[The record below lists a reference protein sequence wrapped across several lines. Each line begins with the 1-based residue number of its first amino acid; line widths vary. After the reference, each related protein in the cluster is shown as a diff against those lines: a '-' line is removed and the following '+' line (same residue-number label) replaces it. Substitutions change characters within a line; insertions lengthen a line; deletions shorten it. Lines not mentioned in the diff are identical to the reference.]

1 MKKTLWMG
9 GVLLPVLLSPHSLQA
24 HGWVDFPAARQHI
37 CNDDGGFWSNSIPNA
52 ACQAAYDRSGAY
64 PFVQQNEVAANVV
77 DYQNMAAV
85 RAQIPDG
92 TLCAAGSDAKD
103 GLNVASSHWQK
114 TTVVLN
120 EQNQFELVFHATA
133 PHNPSFW
140 QFYLSKPDYDP
151 SGRLS
156 WDDLE
161 LVDTA
166 GNVQVDGDKNYRI
179 TVTVPT
185 GREGDAVLYTR
196 WQRNDAAGEGFYNCS
211 DIHLTHD
218 GEVDPGT
225 PGGGTGPEQP
235 DGDTLT
241 ALGYFLPQ
249 GFIDS
254 VEVGDTVRFR
264 TFNQYGEETTDLRLL
279 VEGNIIA
286 TWPAVL
292 AGQFNQMKP
301 GKWFIGIWHE
311 AMNHYMFD
319 SQNLYAN
326 QVLASSANPTYQLSL
341 VKGEPLPPPVVP
353 EGSWRADAIYTEGDR
368 VEYAGLTWQAHWWT
382 RGDRP
387 TDSGEW
393 GVWRAVAGEDEQ
405 PPVPS
410 EPQPWQAEQVYTE
423 GDRVSHNGAIW
434 TAHWWTQGENPDESG
449 QWGVWRR

>member
-9 GVLLPVLLSPHSLQA
+9 GVLLPVLLSPQSLQA

-161 LVDTA
+161 LIDTA

-179 TVTVPT
+179 TVTVPA

-211 DIHLTHD
+211 DIRLTHD
-218 GEVDPGT
+218 GEVDPGN
-225 PGGGTGPEQP
+225 PGGGTDPEQP

-368 VEYAGLTWQAHWWT
+368 VEYAGQTWQAHWWT

-393 GVWRAVAGEDEQ
+393 GVWRLVAGEGEQ

-434 TAHWWTQGENPDESG
+434 TAHWWTQGESPDESG
-449 QWGVWRR
+449 HWGVWRR